1 MRVLIVEDEPG
12 VRSFLCRAVEYLV
25 PGAAVAERADGY
37 LGLLAFLAEPA
48 DLVIS
53 DHRMPQMSGLE
64 LLHAL
69 RARSAVPFIMIS
81 AEPSIER
88 AARVAG
94 ASAFLNKPATL
105 DDLRLAIRSALA
117 SSIDYTNPC
126 AK

>member
-12 VRSFLCRAVEYLV
+12 VRSFLCRAVEYLLPRASV
-25 PGAAVAERADGY
+25 VGQADGR
-37 LGLLAFLAEPA
+37 LGLQAFLAEPA

-53 DHRMPQMSGLE
+53 DQHMPQMSGVE

-81 AEPSIER
+81 AEPSAEL
-88 AARVAG
+88 AARAAG
-94 ASAFLNKPATL
+94 ASAFLNKPITL

-117 SSIDYTNPC
+117 SSIGYTEPC